1 MCRDRSTLTTLKM
14 ATCVA
19 ETCRR
24 SLCNKIT
31 FVKKNSSFV
40 GLVNKFYAP
49 KSCTEHGTYRTNVL
63 YLNGNKKASNA
74 GENALG

>member
-1 MCRDRSTLTTLKM
+1 MCRDHSTLITLKM

-19 ETCRR
+19 ETCRW

-31 FVKKNSSFV
+31 FVKHSSLV

-49 KSCTEHGTYRTNVL
+49 KSCTEHGTYQTNVS
-63 YLNGNKKASNA
+63 YVNGNKKASNA
-74 GENALG
+74 GKNALV